1 VSAANGG
8 ICPTTGEKVLSSE
21 AVRDVLSLM
30 YSCGMYNYSG
40 QFAFRV
46 GLPAKS
52 GVREEGGGPPLLYFM
67 CTAKGPLVPIY
78 VFPRNETVQP
88 RYFQNRIIMFRL
100 PIPTIIYL

>member
-52 GVREEGGGPPLLYFM
+52 GVREEGGGPLYSFFTLRALQM
-67 CTAKGPLVPIY
+67 KG
-78 VFPRNETVQP
+78 R
-88 RYFQNRIIMFRL
+88 
-100 PIPTIIYL
+100 